1 MIDEDPILPQLKTYY
16 FKKKKSHDFLRLE
29 NNLLDNPIVGPRSK
43 FLSGIWI
50 LGPEERDS
58 ATGGP
63 GSLHLIQTCKI

>member
-16 FKKKKSHDFLRLE
+16 FKKKKTHDFLRLE
-29 NNLLDNPIVGPRSK
+29 NNLLDKPVVGPRSK
-43 FLSGIWI
+43 FLRISD
-50 LGPEERDS
+50 PDPAERDS